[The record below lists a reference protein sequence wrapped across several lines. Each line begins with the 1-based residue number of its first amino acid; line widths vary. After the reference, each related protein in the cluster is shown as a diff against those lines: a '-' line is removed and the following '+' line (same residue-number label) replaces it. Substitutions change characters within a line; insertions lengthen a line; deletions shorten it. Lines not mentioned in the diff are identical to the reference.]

1 MSIHLKCSGTAK
13 YLTISVAKK
22 KKRLG
27 LQLRFGYRLQVPG
40 DHCALVAQKSV
51 AESPGLVAVMFRERC
66 LFFLFNKT
74 MSPCPSFLSTFERVC
89 ISNCRPFPGSCLYQK
104 K

>member
-40 DHCALVAQKSV
+40 DHCALVAQK
-51 AESPGLVAVMFRERC
+51 
-66 LFFLFNKT
+66 
-74 MSPCPSFLSTFERVC
+74 
-89 ISNCRPFPGSCLYQK
+89 
-104 K
+104 